1 MDGIHDMGGKQ
12 GFGAVDVVKEATEQP
27 FHHDWEGRMWA
38 ISRNCRADDWT
49 IDWWRHVR
57 ERIDPVDYLTRPYFD
72 SWMQTSAAAF
82 ILSGVF
88 TLEEIIS
95 GHTTKTGPA
104 AAKQDQK
111 AALQANRQ
119 SCREFSTQNVSAPL
133 FSVGDPVQ
141 TTAFSS
147 NHHSRL
153 PQYARA
159 KPGVIHAH
167 HGSHLFADAGAKGEH
182 IGQHLYTVGF
192 PATALWG
199 PKSNPNDTVFLDL
212 WESHLEQP

>member
-12 GFGAVDVVKEATEQP
+12 GYGPVDVNEPDAP

-57 ERIDPVDYLTRPYFD
+57 ERIDPVDYLMRPYFD

-88 TLEEIIS
+88 TLDEMIS
-95 GHTTKTGPA
+95 GHTKTKGA
-104 AAKQDQK
+104 AAEKQDK
-111 AALQANRQ
+111 AAAIVANRA
-119 SCREFSTQNVSAPL
+119 SCRNFESPAKAPALFQIGDAVKTVEFS
-133 FSVGDPVQ
+133 
-141 TTAFSS
+141 SS
-147 NHHSRL
+147 HHSRL

-159 KPGVIHAH
+159 KSGIIHAYR
-167 HGSHLFADAGAKGEH
+167 GAHLFADAGAKGLHE
-182 IGQHLYTVGF
+182 GQHLYTVGF
-192 PATALWG
+192 SARELWG
-199 PKSNPNDTVFLDL
+199 PEAAPNDVVYLDL
-212 WESHLEQP
+212 WESYFEQS